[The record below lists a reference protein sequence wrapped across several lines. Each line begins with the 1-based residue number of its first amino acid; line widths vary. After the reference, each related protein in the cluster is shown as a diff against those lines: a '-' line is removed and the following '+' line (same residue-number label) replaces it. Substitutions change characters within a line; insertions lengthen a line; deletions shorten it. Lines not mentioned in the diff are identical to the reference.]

1 MKKEHEATKLMLRVL
16 GKVCETFESQQ
27 EANPE
32 HLEQMVEFIEIF
44 ADRCH
49 HGKEEDLLFRA
60 LEEGGMPR

>member
-1 MKKEHEATKLMLRVL
+1 MLRVL